1 MTRLAP
7 VDTAKLSL
15 LGQGY
20 AAGSI
25 FQAGGKSNL
34 EMICTLMFSITQCS
48 SIKTRWQQINDSAA
62 GWAEISVMK
71 RTLTGGGGRQ
81 APSWVLSLLAE
92 VKCCEGQ
99 MRQCMSLSASM
110 EDPGLYF

>member
-15 LGQGY
+15 LGRGY
-20 AAGSI
+20 RAGGI
-25 FQAGGKSNL
+25 FQASGKSNS
-34 EMICTLMFSITQCS
+34 EIICTLMFSTTQSS
-48 SIKTRWQQINDSAA
+48 SIKTRRQQINDSTAV
-62 GWAEISVMK
+62 WTEISVVK

-81 APSWVLSLLAE
+81 ALLWVLPLLAE

-99 MRQCMSLSASM
+99 MRQWMSLPASRGY
-110 EDPGLYF
+110 PGLYA